1 MKYQYIVEKK
11 MDDLKSSLIQTIT
24 KPQASAFSFPTSI
37 SEEATPQISRSTGI
51 SLLDRTLSGGLP
63 SGSMTYLHADAK
75 SSAEVFLYQFT
86 QARKTYYF
94 STERRSTFVN
104 RNMKNFGFDT
114 KNITFV
120 DIYNEYYVTP
130 HGEMVDNLGNEF
142 VDSKI
147 IEYTEHNL
155 EKILG
160 EGEQDINI
168 IFDSFSFYF
177 MLNVNPGVIKRLI
190 NIIYEVTKNLNCVS
204 FLYGVKGSQTT
215 NLENE
220 ILKTSDVIFDIDL
233 EKNSDRLAN
242 RLSIPKI
249 RGKSP
254 AAEFIRFKVGDGIQI
269 DTTRDIA

>member
-1 MKYQYIVEKK
+1 ME
-11 MDDLKSSLIQTIT
+11 DLKSSLVQTIT
-24 KPQASAFSFPTSI
+24 KQQSSAFSFPADITVDSYQ
-37 SEEATPQISRSTGI
+37 QINRCTGI
-51 SLLDRTLSGGLP
+51 SLLDRTLGGGLP
-63 SGSMTYLHADAK
+63 SGSVAYIYADAK

-94 STERRSTFVN
+94 STERRSAFIT
-104 RNMKNFGFDT
+104 RDMKNCGFNT
-114 KNITFV
+114 KDITFV

-155 EKILG
+155 EKIMG
-160 EGEQDINI
+160 EDEKDVNI
-168 IFDSFSFYF
+168 IFDSFSFYLS
-177 MLNVNPGVIKRLI
+177 LNLNPGVIKRLI

-204 FLYGVKGSQTT
+204 FLYGIKGSRTT
-215 NLENE
+215 SLENE
-220 ILKTSDVIFDIDL
+220 ILKACDVIFDVDL
-233 EKNSDRLAN
+233 EKATDRLSN

-249 RGKSP
+249 RGKVP
-254 AAEFIRFKVGDGIQI
+254 TTELIRFKVGDGIQI

>member
-1 MKYQYIVEKK
+1 MYVGEK

-24 KPQASAFSFPTSI
+24 KPQSSAFSFPASI
-37 SEEATPQISRSTGI
+37 SDEAIPQISRSTGI
-51 SLLDRTLSGGLP
+51 SLLDRALMGGLP
-63 SGSMTYLHADAK
+63 SGSLTYIYADAK

-120 DIYNEYYVTP
+120 DIYNEYYITT

-160 EGEQDINI
+160 EGENDINI
-168 IFDSFSFYF
+168 IFDSFSFYL

-204 FLYGVKGSQTT
+204 FLYGIKGSKTT

-233 EKNSDRLAN
+233 EKATDRLSN

-254 AAEFIRFKVGDGIQI
+254 AAEFIRFKIGDGVQI